1 MTYEV
6 HPLADAMP
14 ALRKQ
19 DYQELLADVQT
30 NGLVDPI
37 TLFDGKV
44 LDGRNRLRACQEAG
58 IEPRFVEYTG
68 NDPAAFVIA
77 KNIKR
82 RHLSPSQRAMAVA
95 KMSDIV
101 AQLRAQAQDRSL
113 NNLKKGTSSPIPSP
127 DGIGEENAKNEEVDK
142 AIDSE
147 EAEPAQPHNK
157 HDNTTAAK
165 LGKKADVSEKSVER
179 AQYVHDHGTSDDV
192 KEVESGEKSVSR
204 KAKEIRERREKK
216 NSENQTR
223 DGEPGPEQ
231 KEHHPEAEAA
241 LIRKEWKTC
250 IETLKHTLLLAGSA
264 PPVELGG
271 TGAVRRP
278 TLPLGS
284 GANID
289 IFASV
294 SERVIL
300 GHLPVSACAGT
311 ATGTN

>member
-14 ALRKQ
+14 PLRKQ

-37 TLFDGKV
+37 TLFEDKI

-58 IEPRFVEYTG
+58 IEPRYVKFKG

-82 RHLSPSQRAMAVA
+82 RHLSSSQRAMAVA

-101 AQLRAQAQDRSL
+101 AQLQTKAQERSL
-113 NNLKKGTSSPIPSP
+113 NNLKKGTSSPIPSR

-179 AQYVHDHGTSDDV
+179 AKYVHDHGTPDDV
-192 KEVESGEKSVSR
+192 KEVESGAKSVSR
-204 KAKEIRERREKK
+204 KAKEVRQRQETKK
-216 NSENQTR
+216 SGNQTS
-223 DGEPGPEQ
+223 DGEPGPDQ
-231 KEHHPEAEAA
+231 KDHRPEAEATV
-241 LIRKEWKTC
+241 LRKEWKTC
-250 IETLKHTLLLAGSA
+250 IQ
-264 PPVELGG
+264 
-271 TGAVRRP
+271 AVP
-278 TLPLGS
+278 
-284 GANID
+284 A
-289 IFASV
+289 
-294 SERVIL
+294 
-300 GHLPVSACAGT
+300 
-311 ATGTN
+311 